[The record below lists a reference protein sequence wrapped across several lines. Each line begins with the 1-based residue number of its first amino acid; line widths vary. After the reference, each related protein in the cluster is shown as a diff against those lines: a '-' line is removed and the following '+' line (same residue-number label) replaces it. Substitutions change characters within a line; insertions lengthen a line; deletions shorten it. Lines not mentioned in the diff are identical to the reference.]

1 MNKNLINKLPNE
13 IKIKITSYL
22 YYSYPKS
29 KIIFIINKI
38 INNYSYYFLKEIYN
52 NKTISD
58 INYYILKYYL
68 YDKINYKKYNINF
81 DTNINDI
88 EKKTQID
95 NIFKSLTPINIQKLY
110 NYIMF

>member
-1 MNKNLINKLPNE
+1 MNKNLINKLPTE

-81 DTNINDI
+81 DININDN
-88 EKKTQID
+88 EKKAQID
-95 NIFKSLTPINIQKLY
+95 NIFKSLTPIHIQRLY